1 MKQMVELFIME
12 VMMSHPINTIII
24 ENIEDKVNAMRCI
37 DLLNYC
43 DEVGIKTTNVPME
56 VLMDLVIEDLTER
69 AMQA

>member
-1 MKQMVELFIME
+1 KQMVELFIME

-24 ENIEDKVNAMRCI
+24 ENIEDKVNAMRCL

>member
-1 MKQMVELFIME
+1 MKQMVELSIME

-56 VLMDLVIEDLTER
+56 VLMDLVIEDLTEK

>member
-1 MKQMVELFIME
+1 MVELSIME

-56 VLMDLVIEDLTER
+56 VLMDLVIEDLTEK